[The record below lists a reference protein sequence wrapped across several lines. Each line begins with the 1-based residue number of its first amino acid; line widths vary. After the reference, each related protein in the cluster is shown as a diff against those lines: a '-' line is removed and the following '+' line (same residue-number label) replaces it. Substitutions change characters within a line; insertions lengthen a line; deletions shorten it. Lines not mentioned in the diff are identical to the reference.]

1 MTEHIRLDI
10 QDHIATITLNR
21 PEARNALSPEIRA
34 GLAEYTA
41 QVEFDPDVRCVVLRG
56 AGGHFMAGGD
66 VKSFQRRQSLPHAER
81 KREVLKGLS
90 LLHFAISRIRRM
102 PKPVLASVAGSAAG
116 AGVSLMAACDL
127 AIAAEDAFV
136 ILAYAN
142 IGLCPD
148 GSSTYFLPRLLGL
161 RRTLEMTLLPE
172 RMDARTAREWG
183 LINRVVPAAELEAE
197 TRKLAERLAAGPTFA
212 FGRAKALL
220 NASFDNPLEAQLEL
234 EGNAIADCMT
244 TDDHTEGVNAFLEK
258 RTPHFAGR

>member
-1 MTEHIRLDI
+1 MSDHISLDI

-21 PEARNALSPEIRA
+21 PEARNALSLEMRT
-34 GLAEYTA
+34 GLADFMG

-66 VKSFQRRQSLPHAER
+66 VKSFQARQKLPHADR
-81 KREVLKGLS
+81 KREVLRGLH
-90 LLHFAISRIRRM
+90 LLHYAIYRIRRM
-102 PKPVLASVAGSAAG
+102 AKPVLASVQGAAAG

-127 AIAAEDAFV
+127 AVAADDAFV

-148 GSSTYFLPRLLGL
+148 GSSTFFLPRLLGL

-172 RMDARTAREWG
+172 RMDAATAREWG
-183 LINRVVPAAELEAE
+183 LFNRVVPAAELEAE
-197 TRKLAERLAAGPTFA
+197 TRALATRLANGPTHA

-234 EGNAIADCMT
+234 ESAAIADCMT
-244 TDDHTEGVNAFLEK
+244 TDDHTEGVNAFVEK
-258 RTPHFAGR
+258 RTPRFVGH